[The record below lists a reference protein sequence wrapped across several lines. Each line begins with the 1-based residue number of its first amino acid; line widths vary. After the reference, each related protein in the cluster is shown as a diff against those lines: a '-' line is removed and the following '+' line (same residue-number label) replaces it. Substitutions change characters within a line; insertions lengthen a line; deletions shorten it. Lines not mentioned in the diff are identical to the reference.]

1 VSAFRLLLVS
11 PGWLSRRLLTLH
23 LRLSSSRVTVRTPV
37 DHGEGIDGRGVGR
50 LSSARELCSSR
61 G

>member
-50 LSSARELCSSR
+50 LSSAREL
-61 G
+61 